1 MSAVPGQLPA
11 ASRAL
16 HRRSPRPGAARSR
29 ISAFG
34 LPALSLLIVIA
45 VWWLA
50 TIVFDIRTFF
60 LPAPPDI
67 VKSFLT
73 LPDYLLEEA
82 WVTLAETLMGFGLA
96 TVGGMAIA
104 VLLTASDLVQRATL
118 PLLVAVNSIPKL
130 ALAPLLLLWLGFGQF
145 PRVVM
150 VVLIS
155 FFPIVVA
162 GMAGLSSTPADL
174 NEVARSLSA
183 SKWQHFIK
191 FRFPWAIPQIF
202 VGLKVA
208 VSLAVVGAVVAE
220 FQGAGEGLGFVI
232 VMSGSSADTP
242 LAFAAISLLAAMSIS
257 LFSLVV
263 AVERRLLPWA
273 QETTG

>member
-1 MSAVPGQLPA
+1 MSAVPGELPA
-11 ASRAL
+11 PSRSL
-16 HRRSPRPGAARSR
+16 HKRPRRPSAAWSR
-29 ISAFG
+29 VSAIG
-34 LPALSLLIVIA
+34 LPALSLLIVIS

-50 TIVFDIRTFF
+50 TIIFDIRTFF

-73 LPDYLLEEA
+73 LPEYLLEQA

-96 TVGGMAIA
+96 VVGGMAIA
-104 VLLTASDLVQRATL
+104 VVLSASDLVQRATM

-150 VVLIS
+150 VILIS

-183 SKWQHFIK
+183 SKLQHFVK

-232 VMSGSSADTP
+232 VMSGTSADTP

-257 LFSLVV
+257 LFYLVV

-273 QETTG
+273 KETTG

>member
-1 MSAVPGQLPA
+1 
-11 ASRAL
+11 
-16 HRRSPRPGAARSR
+16 
-29 ISAFG
+29 
-34 LPALSLLIVIA
+34 LS
-45 VWWLA
+45 
-50 TIVFDIRTFF
+50 TIVFGIRTFF

-73 LPDYLLEEA
+73 LPDYLIEQA
-82 WVTLAETLMGFGLA
+82 GVTLAETLMGFGLA

-104 VLLTASDLVQRATL
+104 VLLSSSDVVQRATL

-130 ALAPLLLLWLGFGQF
+130 ALAPLLLLWLGFGQL

-162 GMAGLSSTPADL
+162 GMSGLTSTPSEF
-174 NEVARSLSA
+174 NELARSLSA
-183 SKWQHFIK
+183 SKWQHFVK
-191 FRFPWAIPQIF
+191 FRFPWALPQIF

-220 FQGAGEGLGFVI
+220 FQGAGQGLGFVI
-232 VMSGSSADTP
+232 VMSGSSAGTP
-242 LAFAAISLLAAMSIS
+242 LAFAAISLLAVMSIA
-257 LFSLVV
+257 LFYIVV

-273 QETTG
+273 TETTG